1 MPRPSPHNN
10 FISHKAFRRFGPHA
24 APSIVVSIMSV
35 FMDLNLTFSAEKGT
49 MQQLIDTAAHLGFS
63 TVAVNYMF
71 EPTGKKKEAIPS
83 PKPIE
88 ELIDQLPIVQ
98 GRSRP
103 IRVLNRLTLVMS
115 ELSHWRP
122 NPTEYA
128 DFDLLAVQPTTEKL
142 FHAACTQLEV
152 DVISVVVTEKLPFF
166 FKRAPV
172 NVAVERGVAF
182 EVSYAAAIRD
192 ATMRRYTIANAV
204 NLAQAC
210 RGKNVLVTSAATKP
224 LELRGPYD
232 IINLCSLLGLSDDD
246 AKRSVSCICRSLL
259 LHAETRKT
267 ASGVISTKK
276 SCGDSAGDSGK
287 DDADEGRAPAAK
299 RLKSQLTD

>member
-10 FISHKAFRRFGPHA
+10 FISQKAFRRFGPHA
-24 APSIVVSIMSV
+24 VPSIVVSIMSV
-35 FMDLNLTFSAEKGT
+35 FMDLNLTFSAEKGI

-63 TVAVNYMF
+63 TVAVNYTF

-210 RGKNVLVTSAATKP
+210 RGKL

-267 ASGVISTKK
+267 ASGVVSTKK